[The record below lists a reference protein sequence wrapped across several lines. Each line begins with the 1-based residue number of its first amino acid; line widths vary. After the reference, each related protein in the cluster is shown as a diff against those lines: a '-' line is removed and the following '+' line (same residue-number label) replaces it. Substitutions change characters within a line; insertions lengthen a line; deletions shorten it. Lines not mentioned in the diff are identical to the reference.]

1 MYNRMLA
8 RTEKG
13 NIYGDG
19 VVNSVSTTKTEQE
32 FFESIQTLIVSSQY
46 PQMEDFFMRSGD
58 NSGDHIILH
67 LNVYKMLEEDNEI
80 T

>member
-46 PQMEDFFMRSGD
+46 P
-58 NSGDHIILH
+58 
-67 LNVYKMLEEDNEI
+67 
-80 T
+80 